1 MNLSDSVSNRYEIM
15 KGRFLCQN
23 CGEEVNTSRVYKSS
37 LDITWMCK
45 ACDYVSV
52 VNIYYKRGY

>member
-1 MNLSDSVSNRYEIM
+1 MNSSDSVNNRYEIM

-23 CGEEVNTSRVYKSS
+23 CNEEVNTSRVYKSS

-45 ACDYVSV
+45 ACVS
-52 VNIYYKRGY
+52 